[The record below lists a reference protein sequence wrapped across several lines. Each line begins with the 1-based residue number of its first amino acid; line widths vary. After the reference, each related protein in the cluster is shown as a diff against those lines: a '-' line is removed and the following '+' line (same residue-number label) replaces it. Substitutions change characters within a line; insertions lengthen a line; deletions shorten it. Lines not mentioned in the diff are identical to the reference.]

1 MNKTDLELKHD
12 VEAELEWDPSV
23 DAHRIGVAVTD
34 GIVTL
39 TGEAK
44 SFAEKWNAERA
55 AERVEGVLGVAN
67 EIKVLPIGEH
77 SDTDI
82 AREGVNALRW
92 NALVPA
98 DKIIVKVQDGWIT
111 LKGDVD
117 YDFERRAA
125 ERAVRYLPGVKGV
138 SNLITVNPKVE
149 PKDIKKK
156 IEETFKRQAA
166 LDATHISVEVNG
178 SEVILRGTVHSLAEK
193 EEAEK
198 AAWAAPG
205 VTSVKNY
212 ITVRATA
219 EV

>member
-1 MNKTDLELKHD
+1 MKKTDLDLKHD

-39 TGEAK
+39 TGEVK

-55 AERVEGVLGVAN
+55 VERVEGVLGVAN
-67 EIKVLPIGEH
+67 EIKVLPVGEH
-77 SDTDI
+77 NDTDI
-82 AREGVNALRW
+82 AREAVNSLRW

-98 DKIIVKVQDGWIT
+98 DKVIVKVQDGWIT

-149 PKDIKKK
+149 PKDIKKQ
-156 IEETFKRQAA
+156 IEETFKRQAS
-166 LDATHISVEVNG
+166 LDAEHISVEVNG
-178 SEVILRGTVHSLAEK
+178 SEVILRGTVHSLVEK

-198 AAWAAPG
+198 AAWTAPG

>member
-1 MNKTDLELKHD
+1 
-12 VEAELEWDPSV
+12 
-23 DAHRIGVAVTD
+23 
-34 GIVTL
+34 
-39 TGEAK
+39 
-44 SFAEKWNAERA
+44 
-55 AERVEGVLGVAN
+55 VLGVAN
-67 EIKVLPIGEH
+67 EIKVLPVGEH
-77 SDTDI
+77 NDTDI
-82 AREGVNALRW
+82 AREAVNSLRW

-98 DKIIVKVQDGWIT
+98 DKVIVKVQDGWIT

-149 PKDIKKK
+149 PKDIKKQ
-156 IEETFKRQAA
+156 IEETFKRQAS
-166 LDATHISVEVNG
+166 LDAEHISVEVNG
-178 SEVILRGTVHSLAEK
+178 SEVILRGTVHSLVEK

-198 AAWAAPG
+198 AAWTAPG